1 MLFKSFIL
9 LAVASVLPV
18 QADYFSQYYY
28 GDCTGTVN
36 DYHTTAGCYNQAGAS
51 VLFSFPGCKVNF
63 YSSKG
68 CGGSLLEQL
77 DASALCAEWN
87 GATECYAPLVFDYVK
102 KLSVGIA
109 LLQTKQNQHPSFSTF
124 FPTPRD
130 HSDEVRVL
138 GKIKDPGAPDIDT
151 STKKAAKKITKYYGA
166 KINSLKIT
174 GGKLNGERTEF
185 LNDAGQGF
193 SRRFANGG
201 LQTQCAEKQTVFCR
215 AVRACCKVGP
225 EHVIFLNCDRRDFQV
240 NERRK
245 TVYHTLR

>member
-68 CGGSLLEQL
+68 CGGSLLEQS

-87 GATECYAPLVFDYVK
+87 GATECYAPLELYFS
-102 KLSVGIA
+102 KLNKTSTLRSLRSFRTYHDNLNVSELAKAAIA
-109 LLQTKQNQHPSFSTF
+109 NAEQTPL
-124 FPTPRD
+124 D
-130 HSDEVRVL
+130 HSDKMRGL
-138 GKIKDPGAPDIDT
+138 GEIKDPGAPGIDT
-151 STKKAAKKITKYYGA
+151 STEKAAKNTKYYGV

-174 GGKLNGERTEF
+174 GGKLNGGRTEF
-185 LNDAGQGF
+185 FNDAGQGC
-193 SRRFANGG
+193 SRRFVNDG
-201 LQTQCAEKQTVFCR
+201 LCSATAMHRKAKKLLCPATQ
-215 AVRACCKVGP
+215 
-225 EHVIFLNCDRRDFQV
+225 
-240 NERRK
+240 
-245 TVYHTLR
+245 